1 MAYIGYKFG
10 WYTALAETKVGLTAT
25 QFAVQTN
32 TSARYAR
39 ECLKVQAGLDCL
51 CGSSRVYWLVADR
64 ADVLAH
70 PDSLSYLLRLAGLQ
84 AGTAKAL
91 DQLVEAYRNDTGVS
105 WHEFGDDCRDNM
117 AASNRPFFLQTL
129 PYLLES
135 FLDRTTVTNLGH
147 ARRREITF

>member
-1 MAYIGYKFG
+1 MPENG
-10 WYTALAETKVGLTAT
+10 WKCKPGWIVCADPAAAVDDCVYGLP
-25 QFAVQTN
+25 
-32 TSARYAR
+32 
-39 ECLKVQAGLDCL
+39 
-51 CGSSRVYWLVADR
+51 ADR

-70 PDSLSYLLRLAGLQ
+70 PDCRSYLLLLAGLQ
-84 AGTAKAL
+84 AGTVKAML
-91 DQLVEAYRNDTGVS
+91 DQLVEASRHDTGVS